1 MKWNDLTMR
10 ERSDLMS
17 LFLKAGVSSLSDMKH
32 IYDGTKDTVDTVDK
46 VNKSSANFVERLK
59 DPNRK
64 FIQDWV
70 DPKSIATHKLGAEYD
85 ENGIP
90 FIYPNVQEID
100 GKLVDF
106 TRPPYHSWAGYDS
119 AIERKDTV
127 QTKTLQEAIDFTE
140 NYKKYYPK
148 GHTFSGEENTASIQ
162 NNWNIGY
169 LYSKPLDRE
178 EIPIPLNQQD
188 DSYTGR
194 EVSELPLAVTSGRK
208 YKILDFP
215 AEREF
220 TNKANDII
228 DKNRKETTTEQV
240 DSILSKMSKEKLQE
254 QQRIL
259 ANEGLF
265 DKTLSKG
272 KSSFAGELQKVL
284 IKKGYLDKSEQD
296 NNIGKNTI
304 TALQS
309 MLVDKGYLSEYA
321 ENGKRNI
328 DGLIG
333 ERTQKAFKDFWRD
346 YNVDGYYGN
355 RTKKAY
361 VEHISREANPFKKE
375 ISAKGMVD
383 QCAAWVS
390 KKFDSVVGNTK
401 QNGVYGDAWNMLK
414 NIEDSGGNIIFNIY
428 DSPEFDNVKT
438 PKELRNKTN
447 ISLREAAPDYSQL
460 MAGDIVGIYMP
471 TSSHMTDAIETGTTY
486 NTHVGMVVGEE
497 DGVPIIEHNILGKV
511 RRERIDRLTGS
522 IGGKPMVTVAA
533 RPKNTVSVHGTLP
546 FDDSIKSDLE
556 VEIPLHD
563 KEGNDRGTRRINNSL
578 FSQYKDALAQSKSAF
593 KELYPDVDGD
603 FIEKAAI
610 AVLGRETFFMEHK
623 QSDYRKIKD
632 NPGSLTDFVSAQIR
646 KKAVNLLKEPEIQSR
661 DLTKMK
667 YSSVPS
673 YIRKAIGLESP
684 EQLDTNP
691 ILAGRAAYAILARN
705 YDYFKRLSEEYPEF
719 GLTKTDIENATIQ
732 SYNSG
737 MGSGLGYSLGFD
749 ENSGDFDASEIE
761 LLRKRGT
768 KGYKEKD
775 PSSTNYPYLGK
786 LGKKLVEFS
795 GYNGEL
801 VANPTGGLGTLLV
814 LAEDRLEKKV
824 PASTPYVGRAR
835 EYMQNIIKKK

>member
-1 MKWNDLTMR
+1 MKWNDLTMK

-17 LFLKAGVSSLSDMKH
+17 LFLKAGVGSLSDMKK
-32 IYDGTKDTVDTVDK
+32 IYEE
-46 VNKSSANFVERLK
+46 ALLK
-59 DPNRK
+59 DN
-64 FIQDWV
+64 
-70 DPKSIATHKLGAEYD
+70 AA
-85 ENGIP
+85 
-90 FIYPNVQEID
+90 
-100 GKLVDF
+100 
-106 TRPPYHSWAGYDS
+106 
-119 AIERKDTV
+119 
-127 QTKTLQEAIDFTE
+127 
-140 NYKKYYPK
+140 YKY
-148 GHTFSGEENTASIQ
+148 SGEEDTAPIQNSQ
-162 NNWNIGY
+162 NNWNAGY
-169 LYSKPLDRE
+169 LYFNESSGRE

-188 DSYTGR
+188 DSYTGQ
-194 EVSELPLAVTSGRK
+194 EVSELPLTVASEKK
-208 YKILDFP
+208 YKILDYP
-215 AEREF
+215 AERKF
-220 TNKANDII
+220 ISKANDII
-228 DKNRKETTTEQV
+228 DKNRKEITAKQA

-265 DKTLSKG
+265 DETLSKG
-272 KSSFAGELQKVL
+272 KSPFAGELQKVL
-284 IKKGYLDKSEQD
+284 IKEGYLDKSEQD
-296 NNIGKNTI
+296 NNIGENTI

-309 MLVDKGYLSEYA
+309 MLVDKGYLSEYT
-321 ENGKRNI
+321 ENGKENI

-333 ERTQKAFKDFWRD
+333 KRTQKAFKDFWRD

-355 RTKKAY
+355 RTKEAY
-361 VEHISREANPFKKE
+361 VEHINREANPFKRE
-375 ISAKGMVD
+375 VSAKGMID

-390 KKFDSVVGNTK
+390 KKFDSAIGNTK
-401 QNGVYGDAWNMLK
+401 QNGVYGNAWNMLK
-414 NIEDSGGNIIFNIY
+414 NIEDSGGTIIFNIY

-447 ISLREAAPDYSQL
+447 ISLSEAAPDYSQL
-460 MAGDIVGIYMP
+460 MAGDIVGIYIP
-471 TSSHMTDAIETGTTY
+471 SSSHMTDALETGTTY
-486 NTHVGMVVGEE
+486 NTHVGIVVGEE
-497 DGVPIIEHNILGKV
+497 DGVPIVEHNILGRV
-511 RRERIDRLTGS
+511 RKERIDKLTGS
-522 IGGKPMVTVAA
+522 ISGKPMVTVAA
-533 RPKNTVSVHGTLP
+533 RPKNAVSVHGTLP
-546 FDDSIKSDLE
+546 FDDSIKSSLE

-563 KEGNDRGTRRINNSL
+563 KEGNDKGTRRINNPL

-623 QSDYRKIKD
+623 QSDYRRIKD
-632 NPGSLTDFVSAQIR
+632 NPGSLMDFVSSQVR
-646 KKAVNLLKEPEIQSR
+646 KNIVNLLKEPEIQSR

-691 ILAGRAAYAILARN
+691 TLAGRAAYAILARN

-786 LGKKLVEFS
+786 LGKKLVESS
-795 GYNGEL
+795 GYNE
-801 VANPTGGLGTLLV
+801 AAIINPIGGLGASLISV
-814 LAEDRLEKKV
+814 GDKLEKRV

>member
-1 MKWNDLTMR
+1 MKWNDLTMK

-17 LFLKAGVSSLSDMKH
+17 LFLKAGVGSLSDMKK
-32 IYDGTKDTVDTVDK
+32 IYEE
-46 VNKSSANFVERLK
+46 ALLK
-59 DPNRK
+59 DN
-64 FIQDWV
+64 
-70 DPKSIATHKLGAEYD
+70 AA
-85 ENGIP
+85 
-90 FIYPNVQEID
+90 
-100 GKLVDF
+100 
-106 TRPPYHSWAGYDS
+106 
-119 AIERKDTV
+119 
-127 QTKTLQEAIDFTE
+127 
-140 NYKKYYPK
+140 YKY
-148 GHTFSGEENTASIQ
+148 SGEENTAPTQNNQ

-169 LYSKPLDRE
+169 LYNKPLDRE
-178 EIPIPLNQQD
+178 EIPIPLNPQD
-188 DSYTGR
+188 DSYTGQ
-194 EVSELPLAVTSGRK
+194 EVSKLPLTVTQGRK

-215 AEREF
+215 AERKF

-228 DKNRKETTTEQV
+228 DKNRKEITTKQA

-265 DKTLSKG
+265 DETLSKG

-284 IKKGYLDKSEQD
+284 IKEGYLDKSEQD
-296 NNIGKNTI
+296 NNIGKNT
-304 TALQS
+304 TAALQS

-321 ENGKRNI
+321 ENGKENI

-333 ERTQKAFKDFWRD
+333 KRTQKAFKDFWRD

-355 RTKKAY
+355 RTKEAY
-361 VEHISREANPFKKE
+361 VEHINREANPFKKE
-375 ISAKGMVD
+375 ISAKGMID

-401 QNGVYGDAWNMLK
+401 QNGVYGNAWTMLK
-414 NIEDSGGNIIFNIY
+414 NIEDSGGTIIFNVY

-438 PKELRNKTN
+438 PKELRDKTN
-447 ISLREAAPDYSQL
+447 ISLSEAAPDYSQL

-471 TSSHMTDAIETGTTY
+471 TSSHMTDALEAGTTY

-556 VEIPLHD
+556 VEIPIYD
-563 KEGNDRGTRRINNSL
+563 NKGNNTGKREINNSL
-578 FSQYKDALAQSKSAF
+578 FSQYKDALAQSKSTF

-603 FIEKAAI
+603 FVEKAAI

-623 QSDYRKIKD
+623 QSDYRKFKD
-632 NPGSLTDFVSAQIR
+632 NPGSLKDFISAQIR
-646 KKAVNLLKEPEIQSR
+646 KKAVNLLREPEIQSR

-684 EQLDTNP
+684 EQLDTDP
-691 ILAGRAAYAILARN
+691 TLAGRAAYAVLARN
-705 YDYFKRLSEEYPEF
+705 YDYFKRLSEEYPEL

-768 KGYKEKD
+768 KGYKEAD

-786 LGKKLVEFS
+786 LGEKLIKFS
-795 GYNGEL
+795 GYNGEPI
-801 VANPTGGLGTLLV
+801 VNPIGGLGV
-814 LAEDRLEKKV
+814 SLALAGDRLEKKV

-835 EYMQNIIKKK
+835 EYMSNIVRKNK

>member
-1 MKWNDLTMR
+1 MKWNDLTMK

-17 LFLKAGVSSLSDMKH
+17 LFLKAGVGSLSDMKK
-32 IYDGTKDTVDTVDK
+32 IYEEA
-46 VNKSSANFVERLK
+46 SLK
-59 DPNRK
+59 DN
-64 FIQDWV
+64 
-70 DPKSIATHKLGAEYD
+70 AA
-85 ENGIP
+85 
-90 FIYPNVQEID
+90 
-100 GKLVDF
+100 
-106 TRPPYHSWAGYDS
+106 
-119 AIERKDTV
+119 
-127 QTKTLQEAIDFTE
+127 
-140 NYKKYYPK
+140 YKY
-148 GHTFSGEENTASIQ
+148 SGEEDTAPIQ
-162 NNWNIGY
+162 NSYNNWDAGY
-169 LYSKPLDRE
+169 LYFNESSGRE

-188 DSYTGR
+188 DSYTGQ
-194 EVSELPLAVTSGRK
+194 EVSELPSTVASEKK
-208 YKILDFP
+208 YKILNYP
-215 AEREF
+215 AERKF
-220 TNKANDII
+220 ISKANDII
-228 DKNRKETTTEQV
+228 DKNRKEITTKQA

-265 DKTLSKG
+265 DETLSKG
-272 KSSFAGELQKVL
+272 KSHFAGELQKVL
-284 IKKGYLDKSEQD
+284 IKKGYLDKSEWD

-321 ENGKRNI
+321 ENGKENI

-333 ERTQKAFKDFWRD
+333 KRTQEAFKDFWRD
-346 YNVDGYYGN
+346 YNIDGYYGN

-361 VEHISREANPFKKE
+361 VKHINREANPFKRE
-375 ISAKGMVD
+375 VSAKGMVD

-390 KKFDSVVGNTK
+390 KKFDSAIGNTK
-401 QNGVYGDAWNMLK
+401 QNGVYGNAWTMLK
-414 NIEDSGGNIIFNIY
+414 NIEDSGGTIIFNIY

-447 ISLREAAPDYSQL
+447 ISLSEAAPDYSQL
-460 MAGDIVGIYMP
+460 MTGDIVGIYMP
-471 TSSHMTDAIETGTTY
+471 TSSHMADALETGTTY
-486 NTHVGMVVGEE
+486 NTHVGIVVGEE
-497 DGVPIIEHNILGKV
+497 DGVPIVEHNILGRV
-511 RRERIDRLTGS
+511 RKERIDKLTGS
-522 IGGKPMVTVAA
+522 ISGKPVVTVAA
-533 RPKNTVSVHGTLP
+533 RPKNAVSVHGTLP

-563 KEGNDRGTRRINNSL
+563 KEGNDKGTRKINNPL

-632 NPGSLTDFVSAQIR
+632 NPGSLRDFISSQVR
-646 KKAVNLLKEPEIQSR
+646 EKAVNLLKDPEIQSR

-673 YIRKAIGLESP
+673 YIRRAIGLESP

-691 ILAGRAAYAILARN
+691 TLAGRAAYAVLARN

-737 MGSGLGYSLGFD
+737 MGSELGYSLGFD

-761 LLRKRGT
+761 LLRKRST
-768 KGYKEKD
+768 EGYKEKD

-795 GYNGEL
+795 GYNE
-801 VANPTGGLGTLLV
+801 AAIINPIGGL
-814 LAEDRLEKKV
+814 
-824 PASTPYVGRAR
+824 
-835 EYMQNIIKKK
+835 

>member
-17 LFLKAGVSSLSDMKH
+17 LFLKAGVGSLSDMKK
-32 IYDGTKDTVDTVDK
+32 IYEE
-46 VNKSSANFVERLK
+46 AFLK
-59 DPNRK
+59 DNA
-64 FIQDWV
+64 V
-70 DPKSIATHKLGAEYD
+70 
-85 ENGIP
+85 
-90 FIYPNVQEID
+90 
-100 GKLVDF
+100 
-106 TRPPYHSWAGYDS
+106 
-119 AIERKDTV
+119 
-127 QTKTLQEAIDFTE
+127 
-140 NYKKYYPK
+140 YKY
-148 GHTFSGEENTASIQ
+148 SGEENTAPIQ

-188 DSYTGR
+188 DSYTGQ
-194 EVSELPLAVTSGRK
+194 EVSELPLAVTLGRK

-220 TNKANDII
+220 INKANDII
-228 DKNRKETTTEQV
+228 DKNRKEITTKQAE
-240 DSILSKMSKEKLQE
+240 SILSKMSKEKLQE
-254 QQRIL
+254 QQKIL

-265 DKTLSKG
+265 DETLSKG
-272 KSSFAGELQKVL
+272 KSHFAGELQKVL
-284 IKKGYLDKSEQD
+284 IKEGYLDKSEQD

-309 MLVDKGYLSEYA
+309 MLVNKGYLSEYT
-321 ENGKRNI
+321 ENGKENI
-328 DGLIG
+328 DGVIG
-333 ERTQKAFKDFWRD
+333 KRTQKAFKDFWRD

-355 RTKKAY
+355 RTKEAY
-361 VEHISREANPFKKE
+361 VEHINREANPFKKE
-375 ISAKGMVD
+375 ISAKGMID

-401 QNGVYGDAWNMLK
+401 QNGVYGNAWTMLK
-414 NIEDSGGNIIFNIY
+414 NIEDSGGTMIFNIY

-447 ISLREAAPDYSQL
+447 ISLSEAAPDYSQL
-460 MAGDIVGIYMP
+460 MAGDIVGIYIP
-471 TSSHMTDAIETGTTY
+471 TSSHMTDALEAGTTY

-563 KEGNDRGTRRINNSL
+563 KEGNDRGTRRINNPL
-578 FSQYKDALAQSKSAF
+578 FSQYKDALAQSRSAF

-610 AVLGRETFFMEHK
+610 AILGRETFFMEHK

-632 NPGSLTDFVSAQIR
+632 NPGSLRDFISSQVR
-646 KKAVNLLKEPEIQSR
+646 KTSVTLLREPEIQSR

-673 YIRKAIGLESP
+673 YIRRAIGLESP

-691 ILAGRAAYAILARN
+691 TLAGRAVYAVLARN

-786 LGKKLVEFS
+786 LGKKLIEFS

-801 VANPTGGLGTLLV
+801 VANPIGGLGTLLAMV
-814 LAEDRLEKKV
+814 GNKLEKKV
-824 PASTPYVGRAR
+824 PVSTPYVGRAR
-835 EYMQNIIKKK
+835 EYMQDIIRKK